1 MGESRMEAT
10 ASIDRDESRT
20 LLDALQ
26 VGGGGRDCPPY
37 DRRGSSVSEDREAKI
52 ACITGDKP
60 DDYCITIGPGDGT
73 FVRWKI
79 SYETAKK
86 LRRELNQRLD

>member
-1 MGESRMEAT
+1 M
-10 ASIDRDESRT
+10 
-20 LLDALQ
+20 
-26 VGGGGRDCPPY
+26 
-37 DRRGSSVSEDREAKI
+37 SEDREAKI

>member
-1 MGESRMEAT
+1 MESST
-10 ASIDRDESRT
+10 CIDRDESRT

-26 VGGGGRDCPPY
+26 VGGGGTDCPPY
-37 DRRGSSVSEDREAKI
+37 DRGRSLSEDREAKI

>member
-1 MGESRMEAT
+1 MGRGGRTCLPYVRGESR
-10 ASIDRDESRT
+10 
-20 LLDALQ
+20 
-26 VGGGGRDCPPY
+26 
-37 DRRGSSVSEDREAKI
+37 VSEDKEAII

>member
-1 MGESRMEAT
+1 
-10 ASIDRDESRT
+10 
-20 LLDALQ
+20 
-26 VGGGGRDCPPY
+26 
-37 DRRGSSVSEDREAKI
+37 VSEDKEAII

>member
-1 MGESRMEAT
+1 MEGS
-10 ASIDRDESRT
+10 ASFKRDGARP
-20 LLDALQ
+20 LLDTDE
-26 VGGGGRDCPPY
+26 VGGQRRTDPPY
-37 DRRGSSVSEDREAKI
+37 DRGRGLSEDREAII
-52 ACITGDKP
+52 ACITGDRP

>member
-1 MGESRMEAT
+1 MEGA
-10 ASIDRDESRT
+10 ASIERDGARGI
-20 LLDALQ
+20 LDADAL
-26 VGGGGRDCPPY
+26 GGSGGNDPPY
-37 DRRGSSVSEDREAKI
+37 DRRGSSVSEDKEAKI
-52 ACITGDKP
+52 ACITGDRP

>member
-1 MGESRMEAT
+1 MEGA
-10 ASIDRDESRT
+10 ASIAGDGARGILDSDE
-20 LLDALQ
+20 
-26 VGGGGRDCPPY
+26 VGGAGGSCPPY
-37 DRRGSSVSEDREAKI
+37 DRGVSQDREARV